1 MPLGNRNIF
10 QGVVFVGDTE
20 ELRIAELK
28 DEILK
33 YLRAHP
39 KAADTAEG
47 IASWWL
53 PRQPYEV
60 DFQRVQQAL
69 DELAERGLVAKTT
82 VADGTILYKASG
94 TE

>member
-1 MPLGNRNIF
+1 M
-10 QGVVFVGDTE
+10 FVGGTE
-20 ELRIAELK
+20 ELRIAQLR

-39 KAADTAEG
+39 KAADTVEG
-47 IASWWL
+47 IGSWWL
-53 PRQPYEV
+53 PRQRYEEDV
-60 DFQRVQQAL
+60 QRVQQAL

-94 TE
+94 AK